1 MGGYKFNVKNC
12 QYAPVSVDNSTTYTI
27 GTVVPLP
34 DLRTI
39 DITFL
44 TATGELYGDGKL
56 AAKDAKLTGAQA
68 KIGINKIPQA
78 ARADMLGHTVD
89 SNGIMHVKTTDV
101 QKQIAVYAELELNNG
116 GYEAVWLLSGK
127 CEPINITGNQAEG
140 NINYTTDELTIN
152 FIARKKDSEV
162 IQQADTDNASF
173 TTAAQTAFKAGPDPT
188 VAAPSSP

>member
-12 QYAPVSVDNSTTYTI
+12 QYAPVSTDTTSAYSLGTI
-27 GTVVPLP
+27 VPLP

-39 DITFL
+39 DIAFL

-78 ARADMLGHTVD
+78 ARAALLGHTV
-89 SNGIMHVKTTDV
+89 SAKGIMSIKTTDTPL
-101 QKQIAVYAELELNNG
+101 QIALYAEIELNNG

-152 FIARKKDSEV
+152 FIARKKDDTV
-162 IQQADTDNASF
+162 CMYADTDNSAF
-173 TTAAQTAFKAGPDPT
+173 DTAAQTAFKSAPDI
-188 VAAPSSP
+188 AS